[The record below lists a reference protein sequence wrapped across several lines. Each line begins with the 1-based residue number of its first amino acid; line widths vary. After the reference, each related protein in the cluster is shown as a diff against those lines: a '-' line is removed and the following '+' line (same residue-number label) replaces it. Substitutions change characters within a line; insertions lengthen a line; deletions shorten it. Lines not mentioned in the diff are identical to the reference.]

1 MKADR
6 QARIVFACGA
16 PGSGK
21 THYLKACLAQLRP
34 DRLIVIDPDGEYDGF
49 GVLHESGELQQLCQA
64 TGYATFRARFRP
76 SHNRSI
82 AERQFALICRLV
94 RWHADPEPGQAR
106 PPRVGPV
113 ALVVDELAD
122 YVGPS
127 FREAPDSWQW
137 VVKRGRKYG
146 VATFAASQRPA
157 EIDKTLFSL
166 ASCIRVG
173 RLNDP
178 PDQARVAG
186 AIGVPVGEIAA
197 LADHAYI
204 ERDKVAGTLTR
215 WPRPK
220 KAPKR

>member
-21 THYLKACLAQLRP
+21 THFIKQCLAQLAP
-34 DRLIVIDPDGEYDGF
+34 DRLIVVDPDGEYDGF
-49 GVLHESGELQQLCQA
+49 GVLHDQLPQLYQA

-76 SHNRSI
+76 SHDRRT
-82 AERQFALICRLV
+82 AEQQFALICRIV
-94 RWHADPEPGQAR
+94 RWHADPEAGQAR
-106 PPRVGPV
+106 PPRRGPI
-113 ALVVDELAD
+113 ALAVDELAD

-166 ASCIRVG
+166 ASTIRVG
-173 RLNDP
+173 RLNDR
-178 PDQARVAG
+178 PDQLRVAQ
-186 AIGVPVGEIAA
+186 AIGVEPGEIAA
-197 LADHAYI
+197 LTDRAYI
-204 ERDKVAGTLTR
+204 EADKVRGTLTR
-215 WPRPK
+215 WP
-220 KAPKR
+220 KAPKPRKR